1 MLKLMQGS
9 EEINSNGGFSFV
21 KKQLDGNA
29 HMKDWDAA
37 LPAAPNS
44 CYSTSAIVR
53 SAIGLMTAGN
63 SSYADIQ
70 KFRSDFLFCR
80 IVGGAAPSQETLRQR
95 LDALAEEDWQDILD
109 ANVSDQLSRA
119 QPTRIDVEGEKL
131 IPLDIDVS
139 VFEDTASHNEGVS
152 ATYRKVNGYAPIFCY
167 AGREGFMVANEL
179 RPGSQHSENGA
190 VEFLKRCIA
199 IMLRAGYK
207 ANELL
212 VRVDSGHD
220 SSDFIKALE
229 ELEVKYLVKR
239 NLRTESPEQLLDSIR
254 FYETPEQVRPGKTIY
269 RGVRS
274 DKRPAKFPD
283 HQGVVVVEAIERTVL
298 ADGQVLLIP
307 SVELS
312 SWWTN
317 LPYSV
322 RQCAA
327 LYREHGTSVLADGQ
341 VLLIPSVELSS
352 WWTNLPYS
360 VRQCAALYRE
370 HGTSEQFHSELKSDM
385 GIELLPS
392 GNLKTNALVLGLATM
407 AFNCLRFIGQ
417 AALEIALPPTDNEE
431 KEPAQ
436 VRYRLR
442 TVLLDFI
449 KVGCKIVRHANQLFQ
464 KFGKNCYN
472 FFIMKEIYA
481 KC

>member
-119 QPTRIDVEGEKL
+119 QLTRIDVEGEKL

-139 VFEDTASHNEGVS
+139 VFEDTASHKEGVS

-254 FYETPEQVRPGKTIY
+254 FDDTPEQVRPGKTIY

-327 LYREHGTSVLADGQ
+327 LYRD
-341 VLLIPSVELSS
+341 
-352 WWTNLPYS
+352 
-360 VRQCAALYRE
+360 

>member
-1 MLKLMQGS
+1 MIKLMQGS
-9 EEINSNGGFSFV
+9 EEINSNGGLYFV
-21 KKQLDGNA
+21 KRLLDGNA
-29 HMKDWDAA
+29 RMKDWDAE
-37 LPAAPNS
+37 LPAAANS
-44 CYSTSAIVR
+44 CYPTSAIVR

-63 SSYADIQ
+63 SSYADIE
-70 KFRSDFLFCR
+70 KFRSDFLFR
-80 IVGGAAPSQETLRQR
+80 RLAGGSVPSQETFRQR
-95 LDALAEEDWQDILD
+95 LDALAEKEWQRILD
-109 ANVSDQLSRA
+109 ANVSDQLSRI
-119 QPTRIDVEGEKL
+119 QLTRINVGGEEL

-139 VFEDTASHNEGVS
+139 VFEDTFSHKEGVS
-152 ATYRKVNGYAPIFCY
+152 PTYQKVNGFAPIFCY

-179 RPGSQHSENGA
+179 RPGSQHSGNGA

-199 IMLRAGYK
+199 IMLQAGYE
-207 ANELL
+207 ARELL

-220 SSDFIKALE
+220 SSDFIEALS
-229 ELEVKYLVKR
+229 ELGVKYLVKR
-239 NLRTESPEQLLDSIR
+239 NPRKESLEQLLDSIR
-254 FYETPEQVRPGKTIY
+254 YDETPEQVRPGKVIY

-274 DKRPAKFPD
+274 DRSPADFP
-283 HQGVVVVEAIERTVL
+283 GYSGFMVVEAIERTVL
-298 ADGQVLLIP
+298 ADGQALLIP
-307 SVELS
+307 SIELS

-327 LYREHGTSVLADGQ
+327 LYRD
-341 VLLIPSVELSS
+341 
-352 WWTNLPYS
+352 
-360 VRQCAALYRE
+360 

-392 GNLKTNALVLGLATM
+392 GSLKTNALVLGLAAM

-417 AALEIALPPTDNEE
+417 AALGIAMPPVDDE
-431 KEPAQ
+431 EPAQ
-436 VRYRLR
+436 LRYRLR

-464 KFGKNCYN
+464 KFGKNCHN

-481 KC
+481 RC

>member
-119 QPTRIDVEGEKL
+119 QLTRIDVEGEKL

-139 VFEDTASHNEGVS
+139 VFKDTASHKEGVS

-327 LYREHGTSVLADGQ
+327 LYRD
-341 VLLIPSVELSS
+341 
-352 WWTNLPYS
+352 
-360 VRQCAALYRE
+360 

-392 GNLKTNALVLGLATM
+392 GNLKPNALVLGLATM